1 MIPRPVRRS
10 LVSAALVGT
19 LLATVACAGD
29 DGGGDDRSPDG
40 RDAGPTGGIEEIAG
54 YFSDTRLPE
63 PLTEVEIGLPEPKDG
78 ESEATAKVQVLSLDR
93 DGDIVRLVGSWLR
106 PTAGPSLGSHE
117 LTGGSNYFHKRPW
130 IRLID
135 EQSEQVIEPLYSAE
149 TDVTSNDRKNTC
161 LCSLTTSKG
170 QAEGFDPKEIELFYA
185 DFPAPESGEVSIML
199 GEFLEPTAEVPVSEG
214 RPFENSG
221 EGVAEFDIRNDSG
234 APPAEYGAES
244 AQRSVL
250 PFVSRVR
257 SVTGSSVSIED
268 EKTELSLPSD
278 VLFDVDS
285 SELDGDVEKVLD
297 SAIDTLRTTAQ
308 GQDVVT
314 AGHTDDQG
322 EEAYN
327 QTLSEERAET
337 VRDYV
342 EPELADAGITFSTEG
357 FGETEPLAPN
367 LTADGDPNEDN
378 RALNRR
384 VSFVY
389 QSSGSGDLSVETGEE
404 LPEAPAM
411 VEADAPEG
419 ALASAILEEPG
430 DRGDTPL
437 RIDLHEVV
445 ETGDRVRIGY
455 SFALVDGEPID
466 RNFFYGTVQLTSH
479 MHFGVNSFGIPK
491 NPSSSNVTVVG
502 TESGQQYW
510 PMTGDGLSCL
520 CTEAAGTRINAFT
533 MSSPMYADYPKAAI
547 EESDT
552 VLRFA
557 DSGEWD
563 LDLPSLVGQSAAEG
577 GS

>member
-1 MIPRPVRRS
+1 MVPTVVRKALIS
-10 LVSAALVGT
+10 SALIST
-19 LLATVACAGD
+19 LLAVAACTGG
-29 DGGGDDRSPDG
+29 DGGGADRSPDG
-40 RDAGPTGGIEEIAG
+40 RDAEPTGGIEEIAG
-54 YFSDTRLPE
+54 YYSDPRLPE
-63 PLTEVEIGLPEPKDG
+63 HLSEVEISLPDPNTG
-78 ESEATAKVQVLSLDR
+78 ESEATAKAQVLSLDR
-93 DGDIVRLVGSWLR
+93 SGDSVRLVGAWLR
-106 PTAGPSLGSHE
+106 PASGSSLGSHE
-117 LTGGSNYFHKRPW
+117 LTGGSNYFHTVPW

-135 EQSEQVIEPLYSAE
+135 EHAEQVIEPLYSPE
-149 TDVTSNDRKNTC
+149 TDVMSNDRKDTC
-161 LCSLTTSKG
+161 LCSRTTSKE
-170 QAEGFDPKEIELFYA
+170 QAEGFVPTEIELFYA
-185 DFPAPESGEVSIML
+185 DFPAPESDTVSVML
-199 GEFLEPTAEVPVSEG
+199 GEFLEPSAEIPVSASE
-214 RPFENSG
+214 PFENPA
-221 EGVAEFDIRNDSG
+221 EGTAEFDVPSDSG

-244 AQRSVL
+244 ARRSVL
-250 PFVSRVR
+250 PFTSRVR
-257 SVTGSSVSIED
+257 SVTGSSVSVED
-268 EKTELSLPSD
+268 EQTELSLPAD

-285 SELDGDVEKVLD
+285 SELDGDAEAVLD
-297 SAIDTLRTTAQ
+297 GAIDTLRTTAQ
-308 GQDVVT
+308 GQEVVI

-322 EEAYN
+322 EEDYN

-337 VRDYV
+337 VRDYI
-342 EPELADAGITFSTEG
+342 EPKLADDGISFTTEG
-357 FGETEPLAPN
+357 FGETDPLVPN

-389 QSSGSGDLSVETGEE
+389 QPSAEGDLSVETGEE

-411 VEADAPEG
+411 TETDAPDG
-419 ALASAILEEPG
+419 ALASAILEQPG

-455 SFALVDGEPID
+455 SFALVDGEPVNP
-466 RNFFYGTVQLTSH
+466 NFFYGTSQITSH
-479 MHFGVNSFGIPK
+479 LHFGVNSFGMPK
-491 NPSSSNVTVVG
+491 NPSSSNVSVVG

-533 MSSPMYADYPKAAI
+533 MISPMYADYPKAAI
-547 EESDT
+547 EESGT

-577 GS
+577 SS